1 MSNDGGLTEED
12 VVEGYQVF
20 LERAPESAEVIA
32 HHRAIHAH
40 RGSFFNAL
48 IQAPEFSQRIAGLA
62 VRQALHGQLT
72 APVATIQH
80 EAPSGVMDRMIARI
94 REQWTH
100 LGEVDPH
107 WSVITADKFRAD
119 QIGRPENLA
128 LFRASGE
135 REAKLIDLFGERTG
149 VPHHGGVCIELG
161 CGVGRVT
168 RRLADRF
175 DKVIA
180 LDISPGNLALCR
192 AYLAEEG
199 VTNVETR
206 LIQGLEDFDDL
217 PQTDFFFSVITLQHN
232 PPPIQKLILRK
243 VFQRLKPGGLC
254 LFQILG
260 EAAGYGFEAESYL
273 SGAAPEMEM
282 HVLPR
287 AVVLA
292 EMRDQGLYPL
302 DVVADAHTGDIIGS
316 VTIYGQ
322 KTA

>member
-1 MSNDGGLTEED
+1 MSHDGGLTEED
-12 VVEGYQVF
+12 VVEAYRVF
-20 LERAPESAEVIA
+20 LERDPESPEVIA
-32 HHRAIHAH
+32 HHRALHPH
-40 RGSFFNAL
+40 RGSFLNAM
-48 IQAPEFSQRIAGLA
+48 IQAPEFTRRISGLA
-62 VRQALHGQLT
+62 IRQALHGQLT
-72 APVATIQH
+72 APVAAIQH
-80 EAPSGVMDRMIARI
+80 DAPSETMKRMIDRI

-100 LGEVDPH
+100 LGETEPH
-107 WSVITADKFRAD
+107 WSVLTADKFRAGNID
-119 QIGRPENLA
+119 DPANLA
-128 LFRASGE
+128 MFRASGE
-135 REAKLIDLFGERTG
+135 REARLIDLFGERTG
-149 VPHHGGVCIELG
+149 APHRGGVCIELG

-192 AYLAEEG
+192 AYMAEEG

-206 LIQGLEDFDDL
+206 LMQGLEDFDDL
-217 PQTDFFFSVITLQHN
+217 PDADFFFSVITLQHN

-243 VFQRLKPGGLC
+243 IFQRLKPGGLV
-254 LFQILG
+254 LFQALG
-260 EAAGYGFEAESYL
+260 EAEHYTFEAESYL

-287 AVVLA
+287 AVILA

-316 VTIYGQ
+316 VTIYGR
-322 KTA
+322 KG

>member
-1 MSNDGGLTEED
+1 MSYDGGLTEED
-12 VVEGYQVF
+12 VVEGYRVF

-32 HHRAIHAH
+32 HHRAAHPH

-48 IQAPEFSQRIAGLA
+48 MQSPEFNRRVSGLA
-62 VRQALHGQLT
+62 VRHALHGQLT
-72 APVATIQH
+72 APVAAIQH
-80 EAPSGVMDRMIARI
+80 DAPPETMDRMIARI

-107 WSVITADKFRAD
+107 WSVITAEKFRAD
-119 QIGRPENLA
+119 QMGNPENLA

-135 REAKLIDLFGERTG
+135 REAGLIDLFGARTG

-175 DKVIA
+175 DRVVA
-180 LDISPGNLALCR
+180 LDISPGNLALCD
-192 AYLAEEG
+192 AYMAEEG

-206 LIQGLEDFDDL
+206 LMRGLEDFDDL
-217 PQTDFFFSVITLQHN
+217 PEAYFFFSVITLQHN

-243 VFQRLKPGGLC
+243 IFQRLRPGGLC
-254 LFQILG
+254 LFQALG
-260 EAAGYGFEAESYL
+260 EAAGYSFEAESYL
-273 SGAAPEMEM
+273 SGLAPEMEM

-287 AVVLA
+287 AVILA
-292 EMRDQGLYPL
+292 EMRAQGLWPL

-316 VTIYGQ
+316 VTVYGQ
-322 KTA
+322 KA

>member
-1 MSNDGGLTEED
+1 MSNDGGLTEYD
-12 VVEGYQVF
+12 VVEGYRVF

-32 HHRAIHAH
+32 HHRAAHPH

-48 IQAPEFSQRIAGLA
+48 MGAPEYTRRVAGLGI
-62 VRQALHGQLT
+62 RDALNGQLT
-72 APVATIQH
+72 APVAAIQH
-80 EAPSGVMDRMIARI
+80 DAPPEVMDRMIARI

-107 WSVITADKFRAD
+107 
-119 QIGRPENLA
+119 QIGDPENLA

-135 REAKLIDLFGERTG
+135 REAKLIDLFGQRTG
-149 VPHHGGVCIELG
+149 MPHHGGVCIELG

-175 DKVIA
+175 DRVIA

-192 AYLAEEG
+192 AYMDEEG

-206 LIQGLEDFDDL
+206 QIQGLEDFDDL
-217 PQTDFFFSVITLQHN
+217 PPADFFFSVITLQHN
-232 PPPIQKLILRK
+232 PPPIQKLILRRI
-243 VFQRLKPGGLC
+243 FQRLKPGGLC
-254 LFQILG
+254 LFQALG
-260 EAAGYGFEAESYL
+260 EAAGYTFEAETYL
-273 SGAAPEMEM
+273 SGEAPEMEM

-287 AVVLA
+287 AVILA
-292 EMRDQGLYPL
+292 EMRAQGLYPL
-302 DVVADAHTGDIIGS
+302 DVVPDAHTGDIIGS
-316 VTIYGQ
+316 VSIYGQ

>member
-1 MSNDGGLTEED
+1 MSYDGGLTEED
-12 VVEGYQVF
+12 VVEGYRVF

-32 HHRAIHAH
+32 HHRAAHRH

-48 IQAPEFSQRIAGLA
+48 IQSPEFTRRVSGLA
-62 VRQALHGQLT
+62 VRHALHGQLT
-72 APVATIQH
+72 APVAAIQH
-80 EAPSGVMDRMIARI
+80 DAPPETMDRMIARI

-107 WSVITADKFRAD
+107 WSVITAEKFRAD
-119 QIGRPENLA
+119 QIGDPANLA

-135 REAKLIDLFGERTG
+135 REAGLIDLFGARTG

-175 DKVIA
+175 DRVVA
-180 LDISPGNLALCR
+180 LDISPGNLALCD
-192 AYLAEEG
+192 AYMADED

-206 LIQGLEDFDDL
+206 LMRGLEEFDDL
-217 PQTDFFFSVITLQHN
+217 PEADFFFSVITLQHN

-243 VFQRLKPGGLC
+243 IFQRLKPGGLC
-254 LFQILG
+254 LFQALG
-260 EAAGYGFEAESYL
+260 EAAGYSFEAESYL

-287 AVVLA
+287 AVILA
-292 EMRDQGLYPL
+292 EMRAQGLWPL

-316 VTIYGQ
+316 VTVYGQ
-322 KTA
+322 KA